1 MAADRTSRSSARFRR
16 DDSCCS
22 TTSCTSHTVPTPAL
36 CRFVAKLAVASG
48 VIAQGPLAG
57 DLFHLLQVVPV
68 MVPGLRSSR
77 AAVRPDSAATILA
90 ALRQAAHL
98 TRCLHQR
105 CADSL
110 SSKN

>member
-68 MVPGLRSSR
+68 M
-77 AAVRPDSAATILA
+77 
-90 ALRQAAHL
+90 AAHGF
-98 TRCLHQR
+98 HDGVQR
-105 CADSL
+105 HVTAFRMIHRARQVRVGL
-110 SSKN
+110 NRAGRI

>member
-1 MAADRTSRSSARFRR
+1 MAGDRTSRSSARFRR

-68 MVPGLRSSR
+68 M
-77 AAVRPDSAATILA
+77 
-90 ALRQAAHL
+90 AAHGF
-98 TRCLHQR
+98 HDGVQR
-105 CADSL
+105 HVTAFRMIHRARQVRVGL
-110 SSKN
+110 NRAGRI

>member
-68 MVPGLRSSR
+68 M
-77 AAVRPDSAATILA
+77 
-90 ALRQAAHL
+90 AAHGF
-98 TRCLHQR
+98 HDGVQR
-105 CADSL
+105 HVTAFRMIRRARQVRVGL
-110 SSKN
+110 NRAGRI